1 MTWDA
6 SRAMRRAA
14 IVAGAGLLAQLG
26 AAFHWTPAT
35 FILSAVVGLPAVLLG
50 GFLFLRAVLR
60 VMREKGAL

>member
-1 MTWDA
+1 MAWDS

-14 IVAGAGLLAQLG
+14 MLAGAGLLAQIG

-35 FILSAVVGLPAVLLG
+35 FILSAVVGMPLVLLG
-50 GFLFLRAVLR
+50 SGLFVRAVLR